1 MNRVELAKGIYYVGA
16 VDWNVRDF
24 HGYTTPRG
32 VTYNAYLIV
41 DEKIALID
49 LVKAP
54 FAGELLE
61 RIRDI
66 VDPAKIDYVVVNH
79 VENDHCGALPEVM
92 KHCPSAKV
100 VITEKGRQEAA
111 KLYGGDYDYM
121 VVKDKDTLSLGKHEL
136 EFIPITMLHW
146 PDSMTTYLKSEGI
159 YFSNDAF
166 GQHIC
171 TAQRFDDEVHMPDVY
186 YEAEKYF
193 ANILMPYARLI
204 GRAIGRVA
212 GYDIKMI
219 APSHGVIWRSHI
231 GDIIAR
237 YLAWGAGK
245 PEERIVLF
253 YETMWG
259 GTERMA
265 KAILEGINK
274 AGVPVGFHRLSVS
287 DRSHIMS
294 EVLMAGGLLVGSPT
308 LNNGMMPAVGD
319 MLTYLKGLRPAGK
332 LAAAFGSYGW
342 SGGAQKDMEEML
354 VKGGVVL
361 EEGLNLDWTPSAE
374 EIEKAEAFGY
384 AFALKVKAKC
394 AAVE

>member
-1 MNRVELAKGIYYVGA
+1 MNRVELAKGVYYVGA

-61 RIRDI
+61 RISDI

-79 VENDHCGALPEVM
+79 VENDHAGALPEVM

-100 VITEKGRQEAA
+100 VISEKGRQEACR
-111 KLYGGDYDYM
+111 LYGSHYDFQ

-146 PDSMTTYLKSEGI
+146 PDSMTTFLKTEGI

-171 TAQRFDDEVHMPDVY
+171 TAKRFDDEVYMPDVY

-204 GRAIGRVA
+204 GRALQRVA

-231 GDIIAR
+231 CDIVTR
-237 YLAWGAGK
+237 YSDWGAGK
-245 PEERIVLF
+245 QDERIVLF

-265 KAILEGINK
+265 KAILEGIEK
-274 AGVPVGFHRLSVS
+274 AGVEASFYRLSVS

-294 EVLMAGGLLVGSPT
+294 EVLTAAGILVGSPT

-332 LAAAFGSYGW
+332 LAAAFGSFGW
-342 SGGAQKDMEEML
+342 SGGAQKDIEEML
-354 VKGGVVL
+354 TKAGVAL
-361 EEGLNLDWTPSAE
+361 EPGLNLEWTPSAE
-374 EIEKAEAFGY
+374 EIDKAEAFGF
-384 AFALKVKAKC
+384 AFAQKVKEKC
-394 AAVE
+394 AK